1 MPAAGVTTPATGNLR
16 AKFRLD
22 ALAKDIDPLHQDAIV
37 VETVHTFSP
46 LPAELFPEA

>member
-22 ALAKDIDPLHQDAIV
+22 ALAKGIDPLHQDAII
-37 VETVHTFSP
+37 VETVHF
-46 LPAELFPEA
+46 LPCRWGKQFPEA